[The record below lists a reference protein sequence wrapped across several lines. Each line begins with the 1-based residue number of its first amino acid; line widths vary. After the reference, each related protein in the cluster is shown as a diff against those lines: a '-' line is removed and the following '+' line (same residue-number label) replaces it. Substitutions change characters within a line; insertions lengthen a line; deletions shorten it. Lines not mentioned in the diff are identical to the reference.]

1 MKEAKKK
8 DPLATKESM
17 TVLHNVEARRQE
29 HDALKREQGF
39 PEEQDPNAMRYQR
52 YAEMETDE
60 QGKIMHNKPPWVVNE
75 ASEMI
80 AEINDE
86 DAPTYKKSDKAR
98 NRAGKNTASLTKDWN
113 PFKRKPKKDD
123 PQDRQ
128 TSLGQEKIAE
138 DFVARQKELRSP
150 EHLASKKRELEQN
163 LKGESSFSVAPGL
176 KEKYPD
182 DKFLQGLPAT
192 PVKPDLSSKE
202 SIEAHNTAARKNIAE
217 KNLPKVPEKAV
228 TKALFNSEG
237 QNYGGVIAP
246 QRYAIVEKA
255 HGEHD
260 KELARGK
267 PADMSAKDWELHRK
281 NLDRQ
286 NVMSDV
292 EEVETTIGEH
302 FPVKESY
309 SPRQAERHGGLDTL
323 MDMHDA
329 GKDISRRLPAQEASA
344 RGGTHDS
351 TLASPET
358 KQRIKDAG
366 LEYAPKA
373 YMGKLTKALIK
384 LYDDA
389 PKSPNTPVTRTVTNP
404 NTGLPEKRTA
414 RYNPFTGDL
423 LEGAAPFDQPESSD
437 EKAKRKSGT
446 GLTPTSVLEPD
457 YPASESGR
465 MGQGKQT
472 RSKRYPIEDMEKG
485 AGSDRSMG
493 WQKRRTRADDIAK
506 DPTMAY
512 RSEEPEYDPE
522 GAASQMTRS
531 PGNVKGEGDKKKEE
545 MINNYI
551 ASLNK
556 AGVGAGGPTSYGGVI
571 SGNIKEGGSLYKP
584 TQEEQE
590 DWEREGSREQKN
602 PAAFDRKELPS
613 EDLSDLKDPK
623 TGKWKEGIKLE
634 NFLLGGV
641 GRAAVGGALA
651 GGGDDEIEMTEKAGF
666 GSGGHARD
674 QQRQFNRMSSGQK
687 KRYGGM
693 GAMGFAPAAS
703 KNKSKRGTKK

>member
-1 MKEAKKK
+1 MEKGLGDVARKVGRGAKRAVDWANKPAGYEVGIQEGK
-8 DPLATKESM
+8 PF
-17 TVLHNVEARRQE
+17 ARRS
-29 HDALKREQGF
+29 DTDDKSTYAVGSRAKAL
-39 PEEQDPNAMRYQR
+39 
-52 YAEMETDE
+52 
-60 QGKIMHNKPPWVVNE
+60 NE
-75 ASEMI
+75 S
-80 AEINDE
+80 
-86 DAPTYKKSDKAR
+86 R
-98 NRAGKNTASLTKDWN
+98 
-113 PFKRKPKKDD
+113 
-123 PQDRQ
+123 
-128 TSLGQEKIAE
+128 
-138 DFVARQKELRSP
+138 
-150 EHLASKKRELEQN
+150 KKRDTTQRLE
-163 LKGESSFSVAPGL
+163 
-176 KEKYPD
+176 
-182 DKFLQGLPAT
+182 
-192 PVKPDLSSKE
+192 
-202 SIEAHNTAARKNIAE
+202 
-217 KNLPKVPEKAV
+217 
-228 TKALFNSEG
+228 
-237 QNYGGVIAP
+237 
-246 QRYAIVEKA
+246 
-255 HGEHD
+255 
-260 KELARGK
+260 
-267 PADMSAKDWELHRK
+267 
-281 NLDRQ
+281 
-286 NVMSDV
+286 
-292 EEVETTIGEH
+292 
-302 FPVKESY
+302 
-309 SPRQAERHGGLDTL
+309 
-323 MDMHDA
+323 
-329 GKDISRRLPAQEASA
+329 
-344 RGGTHDS
+344 
-351 TLASPET
+351 
-358 KQRIKDAG
+358 DAG

-571 SGNIKEGGSLYKP
+571 SGNLKEGGSLYKP

-590 DWEREGSREQKN
+590 DWEREGIREQKN
-602 PAAFDRKELPS
+602 PVAFDRKELPS